1 MVRPKE
7 RYRHGARR
15 RGSSAQLEPCF
26 VLERY
31 RSLLALSG
39 ALEFHYGSTGFRHS
53 VNTLSEAVAPL
64 PAMSTADP
72 GVVQYTIDRFLA
84 ENSGNADRITIE
96 SSSYSYE
103 FHRYTT
109 VLYVHQLNDWT
120 YAVVRRNHELRH
132 IANVL
137 FGLQG
142 SFGQGLIAVFPVTRS
157 FSNNAEDLVTV
168 AFNPDTGDS
177 SNTAAVRSL
186 SSLAVSYPAGATATP
201 IISQSQAEAV
211 QQSLPSSHPFKALG
225 ASFWND
231 PLLSLNG
238 LRGYRDDG
246 ANPLR
251 LIRRSNV
258 LQLSEF
264 SVSGNPQNVALD
276 WTSSFGSNYS
286 SQDLEDRQEIVL
298 VDGLS
303 SEDRSQLLAIAE
315 VPAQLAAGTVE
326 GGSESEHRYLA
337 EATLIHALGYGI
349 GAPPVPTSGTFLA
362 YNLAEAASGQ
372 NVYHTRYRIIE

>member
-15 RGSSAQLEPCF
+15 RGSTAQLEPCF

-31 RSLLALSG
+31 RSLAALSG
-39 ALEFHYGSTGFRHS
+39 ALEFHYGRSGLRHS
-53 VNTLSEAVAPL
+53 VNALSEAVAPL
-64 PAMSTADP
+64 PAMSTSDP

-84 ENSGNADRITIE
+84 ENSGVADRITIE
-96 SSSYSYE
+96 SSSYSYG
-103 FHRYTT
+103 FTRYTT
-109 VLYVHQLNDWT
+109 VFYVHQLNDWT
-120 YAVVRRNHELRH
+120 YAVVRRNHELQHR
-132 IANVL
+132 ADLL

-157 FSNNAEDLVTV
+157 FSNYAEDLVTV
-168 AFNPDTGDS
+168 AFNPETGQS

-186 SSLAVSYPAGATATP
+186 SSLAVSYPAGAIATP
-201 IISQSQAEAV
+201 SINQSQAEAV
-211 QQSLPSSHPFKALG
+211 HQSLPSDHPFKSLG
-225 ASFWND
+225 ASFWDD
-231 PLLSLNG
+231 PLLGLNG

-246 ANPLR
+246 DNPLR

-286 SQDLEDRQEIVL
+286 SQALEDRQEILL

-303 SEDRSQLLAIAE
+303 SEDRSQVLTTAA
-315 VPAQLAAGTVE
+315 VPSQLAAGTVN
-326 GGSESEHRYLA
+326 GGTESEYRYLA
-337 EATLIHALGYGI
+337 ESTLIQALSGGV
-349 GAPPVPTSGTFLA
+349 GAPLIPSSGTFLG

-372 NVYHTRYRIIE
+372 NLYHTRYRIVE